1 MGTWGGLG
9 ILVDTSS
16 FNESKIQWKATE
28 GSLAG
33 SWLPLGAAEA
43 IRQLHFLLVVC
54 MFLGNINTL
63 VPSNCPQMTL
73 DIVWSPSSPAFSR
86 QYQIFASPL
95 TDRFA
100 RQCLSF

>member
-28 GSLAG
+28 GSLAR

-43 IRQLHFLLVVC
+43 IRQLHFLLVVY
-54 MFLGNINTL
+54 
-63 VPSNCPQMTL
+63 VS
-73 DIVWSPSSPAFSR
+73 
-86 QYQIFASPL
+86 
-95 TDRFA
+95 
-100 RQCLSF
+100 